1 MFLYSAK
8 AIIFV
13 PEDKKRVGPSK
24 AASFFFPFHLISCFT
39 FPPCSCLRL
48 SSRECEPYCKVEGI
62 TSIFFRFH
70 VKMPLRILQSWGSVT
85 QIKTVCRA
93 SQ

>member
-24 AASFFFPFHLISCFT
+24 VASFFFSVSLDFLFYFSSLQLLT
-39 FPPCSCLRL
+39 LKFPR
-48 SSRECEPYCKVEGI
+48 VQ
-62 TSIFFRFH
+62 T
-70 VKMPLRILQSWGSVT
+70 IL
-85 QIKTVCRA
+85 
-93 SQ
+93 